1 MTELERKFT
10 CDMEELCRIAK
21 KECGYNPVRFHQLM
35 SRIGAVAAA
44 KQLITKPGGTEG
56 FTTLWM
62 HKWLDLS
69 IEAHVLKPEY
79 QELFTEEE
87 RRICEERLTEMGY
100 DWRQQCRF

>member
-1 MTELERKFT
+1 MTELEKKFT
-10 CDMEELCRIAK
+10 HDMEELCRIAK

-56 FTTLWM
+56 FTILWM
-62 HKWLDLS
+62 HKRLDLS
-69 IEAHVLKPEY
+69 IEAHVLKLEY

-87 RRICEERLTEMGY
+87 HRICKERLTEMGY
-100 DWRQQCRF
+100 DWR